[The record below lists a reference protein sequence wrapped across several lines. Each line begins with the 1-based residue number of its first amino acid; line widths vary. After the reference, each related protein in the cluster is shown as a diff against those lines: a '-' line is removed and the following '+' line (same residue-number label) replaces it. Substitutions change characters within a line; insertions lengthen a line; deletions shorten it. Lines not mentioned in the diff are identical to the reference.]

1 MNAQES
7 IDFIESNGK
16 FGIRLGLESI
26 SLLLAELGNPQDH
39 LKFVHVAGTNGK
51 GSVSTMLS
59 AILTEAG
66 YQTGLYTSPALE
78 AFNERIRLNGVPVPD
93 DVLTHLTA
101 RLKTACDALVDRGE
115 PHPTGFEIETA
126 MAFLYFYEQHADIC
140 VIEVGMGGRLD
151 ATNIIPSPE
160 VCVLMS
166 ISLDH
171 TDYLGSTLAEIA
183 AEKAAIIKSGS
194 DVVIYPNLPEAQ
206 TVLETAARTVGR
218 KVVCVSPEHIR
229 RLSQSLD
236 GQMLCYQKEQ
246 GIDGLSTFRLNLLGE
261 HQILNCLTVL
271 ETIQLLIERGFTVT
285 ADQIEKALASV
296 VFHGRFEILNREP
309 IILIDGAHNPGGIE
323 YFVEN
328 IKTYFPG
335 HKINLYF
342 GMLADKDFDLALDL
356 LMPVTDDVHTLTPA
370 NDRAMPADKM
380 AAHIHAR
387 YGKKV
392 NFYQTIDDAVASVDL
407 NATDRINVFVGSLY
421 MIGVARTALV
431 KRLGL

>member
-16 FGIRLGLESI
+16 FGIRLGLKSI

-206 TVLETAARTVGR
+206 TVLEMAARTVGR

-236 GQMLCYQKEQ
+236 GQVLCYQKEQ

-356 LMPVTDDVHTLTPA
+356 LMPVTEDVHTLTPA